1 MKTNCSLGCDNTLQI
16 YNWLVYV
23 IGVCKQENWGNLM
36 GKLIVKNLIPH
47 LVNFKYIARGP
58 CEILWMKT
66 GLYSICNKVGKMKTC
81 SVACLYN

>member
-1 MKTNCSLGCDNTLQI
+1 
-16 YNWLVYV
+16 
-23 IGVCKQENWGNLM
+23 M